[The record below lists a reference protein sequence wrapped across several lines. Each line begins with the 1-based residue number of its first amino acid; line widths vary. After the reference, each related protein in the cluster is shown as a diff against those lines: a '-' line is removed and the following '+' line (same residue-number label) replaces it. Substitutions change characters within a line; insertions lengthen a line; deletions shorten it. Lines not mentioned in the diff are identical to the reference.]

1 MAAVEVECWFRACKR
16 VEGRVV
22 FMVKAVMDGVFSDP
36 DVPFELELPDSW
48 VVDDSTRSSGVIVV
62 RDSEP
67 GSGGFHANVAIT
79 VADLGDRGLDVESCL
94 ADQREMETE
103 FVERLREYR
112 LIFLG
117 TDAFGLS
124 PVPAVMRVASY
135 VTSEGVAVM
144 MHQYGFRRPGVEHSV
159 TFTFAALDAPV
170 LGPGAWGTAE
180 AARWSADR

>member
-1 MAAVEVECWFRACKR
+1 MEVKR
-16 VEGRVV
+16 VEGQVV
-22 FMVKAVMDGVFSDP
+22 FVVGAVIDGVFSHP

-48 VVDDSTRSSGVIVV
+48 VVDDSARGVGVIVV
-62 RDSEP
+62 RDSAP

-79 VADLGDRGLDVESCL
+79 AADLGDRGLDVESCL
-94 ADQREMETE
+94 ADQRGMEAE
-103 FVERLREYR
+103 FERLREYR
-112 LIFLG
+112 LLFLG

-144 MHQYGFRRPGVEHSV
+144 MHQYGFRRPGVEHAV

-180 AARWSADR
+180 AAPWRTDHS